1 MTKTVAIEKTAL
13 SEIVDELHADDEVVV
28 TRHGQPVA
36 KVIGIHSHVRR
47 FRTLEELRKS
57 GRVVGD
63 ILEPLDEEWDVEK

>member
-1 MTKTVAIEKTAL
+1 MTKTVAIEETAL
-13 SEIVDELHADDEVVV
+13 DEIFGDLHSNDEVVV
-28 TRHGQPVA
+28 TRDGQPIA
-36 KVIGIHSHVRR
+36 KVTGIDSHPRR